1 MRDSLSSPPI
11 FKEGIPFDGIVPE
24 LEDIGFTPRE
34 LSYRPEPGERAAIDR
49 LDSFL
54 ERDSKEYRW
63 AISSPVLSVKHGSGL
78 SPYFSSGSLS
88 MRRAVQKTNSR
99 IDWIRK
105 NKSQVEGHGEWIKS
119 LSSFRRRLAWRCHFI
134 QKFDDQPNIEFFNI
148 NNGNV
153 PMLVRAIIALS
164 VFYGAYIAEVF
175 RAGIESVPQG
185 QREGGASLGLS
196 DRQVMRHI
204 VLPQAFRNM
213 LPALGNDFIS
223 MMKDSSLLSVLAV
236 EDLTYR
242 GRLYSGSTFR
252 FAETYLVLTVMYLI
266 ITLILSGLQRRLEKR
281 LESK

>member
-1 MRDSLSSPPI
+1 MIYVIFSNPEYNKAFNFILPGLSITFLSTI
-11 FKEGIPFDGIVPE
+11 ISFVIALFLGLISGIGRI
-24 LEDIGFTPRE
+24 
-34 LSYRPEPGERAAIDR
+34 
-49 LDSFL
+49 
-54 ERDSKEYRW
+54 SKNKI
-63 AISSPVLSVKHGSGL
+63 ASTISRTYIEFIRGVPVLILIFTIAFVVVVRG
-78 SPYFSSGSLS
+78 
-88 MRRAVQKTNSR
+88 A
-99 IDWIRK
+99 
-105 NKSQVEGHGEWIKS
+105 
-119 LSSFRRRLAWRCHFI
+119 
-134 QKFDDQPNIEFFNI
+134 EFFNI

-153 PMLVRAIIALS
+153 PMLVAIIALS

-175 RAGIESVPQG
+175 RAGIESVPVG
-185 QREGGASLGLS
+185 QREGGASLGLT
-196 DRQVMRHI
+196 DRQVMRFI

-252 FAETYLVLTVMYLI
+252 FAETYLVLTVLYLI

>member
-1 MRDSLSSPPI
+1 MKIKNLFKPENWWILILASIIFWMMFTIFTNPEYNKAFYFILPGLRITFLST
-11 FKEGIPFDGIVPE
+11 VV
-24 LEDIGFTPRE
+24 
-34 LSYRPEPGERAAIDR
+34 
-49 LDSFL
+49 SFI
-54 ERDSKEYRW
+54 RGV
-63 AISSPVLSVKHGSGL
+63 PVLILIFTIAFVVVVDV
-78 SPYFSSGSLS
+78 
-88 MRRAVQKTNSR
+88 A
-99 IDWIRK
+99 
-105 NKSQVEGHGEWIKS
+105 
-119 LSSFRRRLAWRCHFI
+119 
-134 QKFDDQPNIEFFNI
+134 EFLNI

-175 RAGIESVPQG
+175 RAGIESVPVG

-196 DRQVMRHI
+196 ERQVMRHI

-223 MMKDSSLLSVLAV
+223 MMKASSLLSVLAV

-281 LESK
+281 LEAR

>member
-1 MRDSLSSPPI
+1 MPIALLLEKSMKVKNLFKPDNWWLLILIGIITWMIYVIFSYPEYNKAFNFILPGLSITFLSTI
-11 FKEGIPFDGIVPE
+11 ISFVIALFLGLISGIG
-24 LEDIGFTPRE
+24 R
-34 LSYRPEPGERAAIDR
+34 
-49 LDSFL
+49 
-54 ERDSKEYRW
+54 
-63 AISSPVLSVKHGSGL
+63 ISDNKIASTISRTYIEFIRGVPVLILIFTIAFVVVVRG
-78 SPYFSSGSLS
+78 
-88 MRRAVQKTNSR
+88 A
-99 IDWIRK
+99 
-105 NKSQVEGHGEWIKS
+105 
-119 LSSFRRRLAWRCHFI
+119 
-134 QKFDDQPNIEFFNI
+134 EFFNI

-175 RAGIESVPQG
+175 RAGIESVNVG
-185 QREGGASLGLS
+185 QREGGASLGLT
-196 DRQVMRHI
+196 DRQVMRFI

-252 FAETYLVLTVMYLI
+252 FAETYLVLTVLYLI